1 MENTTVGKLNQKI
14 SAPGSMKMPQGGQ
27 TDGIKKGSHARGGQL
42 SKVQGVSS
50 APAGT
55 NGASFTPVQS
65 QRAGK
70 AGKHLGQS
78 LPDLSP
84 VSTKK
89 PNRKGGSNFYGDR

>member
-1 MENTTVGKLNQKI
+1 MGKLNQKMGP
-14 SAPGSMKMPQGGQ
+14 PGSMKMPQGGQ
-27 TDGIKKGSHARGGQL
+27 TDGIKKGSHARGGSL
-42 SKVQGVSS
+42 AKVKGVST

-55 NGASFTPVQS
+55 NGASFTPIQS

-84 VSTKK
+84 VATKK
-89 PNRKGGSNFYGDR
+89 PNRKGGSAFYGDK